1 MRTFVFL
8 LGILGLVSGLPGCGS
23 GGRVAVPAGDR
34 LAPRD
39 QLYIEVSAAG
49 GIEYWSDHKLG
60 LKLAGEALGVKTEY
74 LGPATYDL
82 QAMATAL
89 EQAIAK
95 KPQGLLVA
103 GFEPMLEPGINKAV
117 EAGIPVVTVDA
128 DLPKSKRV
136 AFVGTGNYEAG
147 LVSGKQAA
155 AILNGKGK
163 IVVTTMPGAYN
174 LQERVRGVRAALAEH
189 PGIEIIQLLDTQGD
203 TTAITQK
210 CVAVLQQNPDLA
222 AFVSVEAI
230 GGIGAATAVRE
241 ANKVGAVKII
251 AMDRS
256 NDVLQSIRKG
266 EIDVTVVQQTALMP
280 QYGLNIL
287 YNMYNHPMPISKDN
301 AKAGVPGAPIRIDT
315 GVILVDKN
323 SCELFIR

>member
-174 LQERVRGVRAALAEH
+174 LQERVGDPRRPGRTSRHRDHSTPRH
-189 PGIEIIQLLDTQGD
+189 PGRYHGHHPEVRRRSATESRFGCLR
-203 TTAITQK
+203 
-210 CVAVLQQNPDLA
+210 
-222 AFVSVEAI
+222 F
-230 GGIGAATAVRE
+230 GGGHRRHRSGHRRGE
-241 ANKVGAVKII
+241 ANKVGAMKII

-301 AKAGVPGAPIRIDT
+301 AKAGVPERPSGSTRA
-315 GVILVDKN
+315 
-323 SCELFIR
+323 